1 MEEVL
6 INLKINNLNMGVNKV
21 KFNKDLNKL
30 KQ

>member
-6 INLKINNLNMGVNKV
+6 INLKINKLNMGVNKV

>member
-6 INLKINNLNMGVNKV
+6 INLKINNLYMGVNKV